1 MQTIA
6 SSASSASSAS
16 LASAAAARAARDPQA
31 LYAAFHRL
39 RRDKRLRHRDAA
51 AELGI
56 SECEAVAA
64 GVGKQLD
71 GGAVRLAGP
80 WPELFEQLPALG
92 PVMALTRNDSTVH
105 EKTGRF
111 EDMSHEG
118 AVGLALG
125 RDIDLR
131 IFYARWAHGYAV
143 SEEGATG
150 VQRSLQIFDAQ
161 GTAIHKVFLREGSDL
176 AAWFEFVERNADADQ
191 TPGQQVQPPAAPV
204 TPSDDEDI
212 DVAAFQAAWRAM
224 TDTHEFFPLLRR
236 FRLARTQALRLAPG
250 DFAWRVNE
258 GSARLVLQEAAR
270 SGMPIM
276 CFVGNAGVI
285 QIHTGPVQRVEVMG
299 PWLNVLDPGFNLHL
313 REDRIAA
320 AWVVTKPTRDGAVT
334 SLELFDAAGETMA
347 MFFGERKPGRAE
359 LPAWRALTD
368 ILPRIDA

>member
-1 MQTIA
+1 MQSIV
-6 SSASSASSAS
+6 SSASSST
-16 LASAAAARAARDPQA
+16 ARALRDPQA
-31 LYAAFHRL
+31 LYVDFHRL

-64 GVGKQLD
+64 GVGKRLD
-71 GGAVRLAGP
+71 SGAVRLAGP

-105 EKTGRF
+105 EKTGCF

-131 IFYARWAHGYAV
+131 IFYSRWAHGYAV
-143 SEEGATG
+143 SEETVTG
-150 VQRSLQIFDAQ
+150 VQRSLQFFDAQ
-161 GTAIHKVFLREGSDL
+161 GTAIHKVFARDGSDL
-176 AAWFEFVERNADADQ
+176 AAWHAFVERNADADQ
-191 TPGQQVQPPAAPV
+191 APGQRVQPPAAPAA
-204 TPSDDEDI
+204 PASDEDV

-236 FRLARTQALRLAPG
+236 FRLARAQALRLAPG

-258 GSARLVLQEAAR
+258 GSARLVLMEAAH

-276 CFVGNAGVI
+276 CFVGNPGMI
-285 QIHTGPVQRVEVMG
+285 QIHTGPVHRVEVLG

-347 MFFGERKPGRAE
+347 MFFGERKPGRPE

-368 ILPRIDA
+368 LLPRIEA